1 MSLLTRRSMCALAV
15 TFLAASAA
23 AAQTKEAASFE
34 VASIRPTPNSDVPP
48 APGAAGVHITKEQV
62 HFAYLSLRDYLSIAF
77 DVPIQRISGPDWINS
92 ARFDIG
98 ATFPGG
104 ATPEQF
110 PKMMQSLLR
119 DRFKL
124 QSHMESRES
133 PVFTLEVARGGLKI
147 AAVPFDLQK
156 DAAFSVT
163 SSGGP
168 EGVTAD
174 LGQGASLVF
183 TNTTFEARKV
193 TMAIL
198 IATLGRFLDRP
209 ILDQTKLGDARFDVT
224 FPIAQEDYM
233 PMLIRSAVNAGIT
246 LPPQALAALD
256 APSMGSVEAGLKS
269 LGLSLEARRAP
280 LDLLVVDS
288 IERMP
293 TEN

>member
-1 MSLLTRRSMCALAV
+1 M
-15 TFLAASAA
+15 
-23 AAQTKEAASFE
+23 
-34 VASIRPTPNSDVPP
+34 P
-48 APGAAGVHITKEQV
+48 ATITTTE
-62 HFAYLSLRDYLSIAF
+62 
-77 DVPIQRISGPDWINS
+77 INS
-92 ARFDIG
+92 TRFDIA

-104 ATPEQF
+104 ATEEQF
-110 PKMMQSLLR
+110 PQMMQRLLR

-133 PVFTLEVARGGLKI
+133 PVFTLEVARGGLK
-147 AAVPFDLQK
+147 
-156 DAAFSVT
+156 
-163 SSGGP
+163 
-168 EGVTAD
+168 
-174 LGQGASLVF
+174 
-183 TNTTFEARKV
+183 
-193 TMAIL
+193 IL

-246 LPPQALAALD
+246 LPPQAMALLD
-256 APSMGSVEAGLKS
+256 APSIGSVEAGLKS
-269 LGLSLEARRAP
+269 LGLSLQAQKAP

>member
-1 MSLLTRRSMCALAV
+1 MCALAL
-15 TFLAASAA
+15 TFLAASVA

-48 APGAAGVHITKEQV
+48 APGASGVHISQQQV

-77 DVPIQRISGPDWINS
+77 SVPIQRISGPDWINS
-92 ARFDIG
+92 ARFDIA

-104 ATPEQF
+104 ATEEQF
-110 PKMMQSLLR
+110 PQMMQSLLR

-133 PVFTLEVARGGLKI
+133 PVLTLEVARSGLKI
-147 AAVPFDLQK
+147 TAVPFEVTK
-156 DAAFSVT
+156 DAPFSVT
-163 SSGGP
+163 GSGGP
-168 EGVTAD
+168 EGVMAD
-174 LGQGASLVF
+174 LGQGASLAF
-183 TNTTFEARKV
+183 TNKQFEARKV
-193 TMAIL
+193 TMRIL
-198 IATLGRFLDRP
+198 VETLGRFMDRS

-246 LPPQALAALD
+246 LPPQAMALLD
-256 APSMGSVEAGLKS
+256 APSIGSVEAGLKS